1 MRARLDDRNCQ
12 CQKAVILCGYSV
24 FFTLHSFL
32 FLWAGGGWGK
42 EREKWEEK
50 AGNLREIFM
59 KDPISETSND
69 LTYNALYS
77 IFYKHN

>member
-1 MRARLDDRNCQ
+1 MTEIVSVRKLSFSVD
-12 CQKAVILCGYSV
+12 ILFSLHYILSFFCGQ
-24 FFTLHSFL
+24 
-32 FLWAGGGWGK
+32 GGGWGK